1 MVHHPLLRIV
11 EARRGAVA
19 GPVGPVLQA
28 AGGLGA
34 LGARR
39 AADESVTVHHD

>member
-1 MVHHPLLRIV
+1 
-11 EARRGAVA
+11 
-19 GPVGPVLQA
+19 VLQA
-28 AGGLGA
+28 AGALGGMGA